1 MVREVFLTATCGDS
15 GRFSDQR
22 GVGTAGRR
30 GPLRRDD
37 RAGLGRYANSSA
49 NLKVL
54 LLTG

>member
-1 MVREVFLTATCGDS
+1 MAEEVVSAVTRGDG
-15 GRFSDQR
+15 GRLSDQR

-30 GPLRRDD
+30 GPLGRDD

-54 LLTG
+54 QLTS